1 LYTPGRLY
9 FGSPIVNL
17 VLIKLEGEG
26 LLWSPLLDGQ
36 GPLKAPDF
44 TVEELIL
51 SCNVVQTLLKLLDV
65 FTALILYLTAYNCFE
80 LELIV
85 TGED

>member
-1 LYTPGRLY
+1 M
-9 FGSPIVNL
+9 VNL

-51 SCNVVQTLLKLLDV
+51 SCNVVQTSLKLLDV
-65 FTALILYLTAYNCFE
+65 FTALILHLTAYNCFK
-80 LELIV
+80 LKPIV
-85 TGED
+85 TRED